1 MNKQIIVFLSMIL
14 LSSITPAGAPVL
26 RIDEVMAPARLQQAK
41 EIFGRKSS
49 ATSLVTT
56 TFEKENLAQFL
67 VAQLDKE
74 LPEAYKVQSEE
85 IAGTILS
92 TSSLYALDPLLILA
106 IIRQESH
113 YRPDAMGRHGEIGL
127 MQIKPETARWIASR
141 VGIEWL
147 DDSTLFDPQL
157 NIRIGAAYISF
168 LRGRFENRGKHYLA
182 AYNLGP
188 AALRN
193 RLRNNDLPVEYST
206 SLTNHYARLYKN
218 WLNFDAQLIADLN

>member
-1 MNKQIIVFLSMIL
+1 MNKQVIVFLSMIL
-14 LSSITPAGAPVL
+14 LSSITPAGAPIL

-49 ATSLVTT
+49 VTALVGTT
-56 TFEKENLAQFL
+56 IEKENLTEFI
-67 VAQLDKE
+67 VAQLERE
-74 LPEAYKVQSEE
+74 LPEAYQPFADD

-92 TSSLYALDPLLILA
+92 TSTLHSLDPLLVLA
-106 IIRQESH
+106 VMRQESH
-113 YRPDAMGRHGEIGL
+113 YRPDAMGHHGEIGL

-141 VGIEWL
+141 VGIRWT
-147 DDSTLFDPQL
+147 DDSTLFDPQF

-193 RLRNNDLPVEYST
+193 KLRNNELPLEYAT
-206 SLTNHYARLYKN
+206 SLAQHYASLYKN
-218 WLNFDAQLIADLN
+218 WLKFDAQLIADLN